1 LKFAYEAASYRR
13 YTTQSPPA
21 ATLRMR
27 SRYIAFS
34 AALAPEPVAAS
45 PARYLVC

>member
-1 LKFAYEAASYRR
+1 VNFAHEAASYRR
-13 YTTQSPPA
+13 YTTRSPPA

-34 AALAPEPVAAS
+34 TALAPEPVAAS
-45 PARYLVC
+45 PACYLVC

>member
-1 LKFAYEAASYRR
+1 MKFAHEAAPDRR
-13 YTTQSPPA
+13 YTAQPPPT

-27 SRYIAFS
+27 SRCITFS

-45 PARYLVC
+45 PAAFI